1 MMVKP
6 NPKLDPE
13 VNNLLPTTYEKTDK
27 KIFTAK
33 VKVTLKSLVKELK
46 SLQITFSDNLHGNV
60 QLGASSICSHYV

>member
-33 VKVTLKSLVKELK
+33 VKVTLKSSVRVKIPANHL
-46 SLQITFSDNLHGNV
+46 F
-60 QLGASSICSHYV
+60 